1 MATNNENHDKT
12 YAIVR
17 DAKAGSITVEDA
29 VAKLKGLQ
37 DATELTEE
45 SYTMADNV
53 VSKEETKEEKQARET
68 QEKAIQSELSYE
80 GTVDPGKDADADINN
95 IVGGTASGL
104 SAGARNETDD
114 TVTQGVV
121 PDDQL
126 VSKHSKL
133 KDNVLTTTED
143 GAKAKPTSE
152 SNEVAPAVGDEARE
166 QNTEE
171 KVLTRSQKKALRR
184 EAEAKNE
191 SND

>member
-95 IVGGTASGL
+95 IVGVD
-104 SAGARNETDD
+104 ETDD

-126 VSKHSKL
+126 VPKHSNL

-143 GAKAKPTSE
+143 GAKAKPASE

-166 QNTEE
+166 QNTDE